1 MAGVAAHVFV
11 ADLDEPALNA
21 ADEHHLGRVLRLRDG
36 EIVTASD
43 GAGGLLRCSAVRVG
57 EGLRLEPAGDVE
69 RVPAATPAVT
79 VGFALTKGEKPE
91 WAVQRLTEVGV
102 DRIVPFVAA
111 RSVVRWDPARAARH
125 TDRLRSVARAAA
137 MQSRRLWLP
146 EVSDPAP
153 FHDVL
158 AGLGGLGDSST
169 GVGARAALADPSG
182 EAPSLDRPAIL
193 VGPEGGFDDAEL
205 ASGLA
210 RVRLGDHVL
219 RAETAAVTAGVL
231 LCALRGD
238 LVWERR

>member
-11 ADLDEPALNA
+11 ADLDEPALTA

-36 EIVTASD
+36 EVVTVSD

-57 EGLRLEPAGDVE
+57 EGLRLERAGDPE
-69 RVPAATPAVT
+69 RVPPATPAVT

-125 TDRLRSVARAAA
+125 TDRLRNVVRAAA
-137 MQSRRLWLP
+137 MQSRRVWLP
-146 EVSDPAP
+146 EVPDPAP

-158 AGLGGLGDSST
+158 DGFGGSGDR
-169 GVGARAALADPSG
+169 ARVALADPSG
-182 EAPSLDRPAIL
+182 EAPSLERPAIL

-205 ASGLA
+205 ASGLPH
-210 RVRLGDHVL
+210 VRLGDHVL